1 MGKYS
6 VQFKITAVEA
16 YINGDDGFRKIAN
29 RYSIDC
35 SLLRRWV
42 AAFQARGSAGLRAN
56 GHNYSVTFK
65 RSVVECMH
73 KERLS
78 CREAATRFGLGQS
91 SQVGIWERQYYSG
104 GLDAPSVPKRKKTV
118 SMPKK
123 TPVQPPSQPVDDDSK
138 SREQLKAELEYLRM
152 ENAYLKKL
160 EEIREAPNRSHP
172 PRKKLSP

>member
-6 VQFKITAVEA
+6 VQFKITAVKA
-16 YINGDDGFRKIAN
+16 YISGDDGFRKIAN

-42 AAFQARGSAGLRAN
+42 ATFQARGSAGLRAN
-56 GHNYSVTFK
+56 GHHYSAAFK
-65 RSVVECMH
+65 LSIIECMH

-78 CREAATRFGLGQS
+78 CREVAARFGLGQS
-91 SQVGIWERQYYSG
+91 SRVGIWERQYYSG
-104 GLDAPSVPKRKKTV
+104 GLDHLSVPKRKKTV

-123 TPVQPPSQPVDDDSK
+123 SPVQQQSELVDDDSK

-172 PRKKLSP
+172 PKKKRSP

>member
-16 YINGDDGFRKIAN
+16 YIHGDDGFRKVAN

-42 AAFQARGSAGLRAN
+42 AAFQARGSAGLQAN
-56 GHNYSVTFK
+56 GHHYSAAFK
-65 RSVVECMH
+65 RSVVECKR

-78 CREAATRFGLGQS
+78 CREAAARFGLGQS
-91 SQVGIWERQYYSG
+91 SRVGIWERQYYSG
-104 GLDAPSVPKRKKTV
+104 DLDCLPAPQRKKTLT
-118 SMPKK
+118 MPKK
-123 TPVQPPSQPVDDDSK
+123 PPVQPQSPFVDDDSK

-172 PRKKLSP
+172 PKKKRSP

>member
-1 MGKYS
+1 MSKYS

-16 YINGDDGFRKIAN
+16 YIHGADGFRKVAK
-29 RYSIDC
+29 RYSIDF

-42 AAFQARGSAGLRAN
+42 AAFQAHGSAGLRAN
-56 GHNYSVTFK
+56 GQHFSAEFK

-73 KERLS
+73 RERLS

-104 GLDAPSVPKRKKTV
+104 GFDVSKRKKTV

-123 TPVQPPSQPVDDDSK
+123 SPVPPQSPLVDDDSK

-160 EEIREAPNRSHP
+160 EEIREAPNRNHP
-172 PRKKLSP
+172 PKKKRSP

>member
-6 VQFKITAVEA
+6 VQFKITASKA
-16 YINGDDGFRKIAN
+16 YINGDDGFRKVAN
-29 RYSIDC
+29 HFSIDC

-42 AAFQARGSAGLRAN
+42 AAFQVRGSAGLRAN
-56 GHNYSVTFK
+56 GHHYSAAVK

-78 CREAATRFGLGQS
+78 CREVATRFGLGQS

-104 GLDAPSVPKRKKTV
+104 GLDDLSLPKRKKTI

-123 TPVQPPSQPVDDDSK
+123 TSVQHQSQLVDDDSK

-172 PRKKLSP
+172 PGKKPSP

>member
-29 RYSIDC
+29 RYSIDY

-42 AAFQARGSAGLRAN
+42 AAFQARGSAGLQAN
-56 GHNYSVTFK
+56 GHHYSAAFK

-73 KERLS
+73 NERLS

-91 SQVGIWERQYYSG
+91 SQVGIWERQHYSG
-104 GLDAPSVPKRKKTV
+104 SLEVPKRKKTV
-118 SMPKK
+118 FMPKK
-123 TPVQPPSQPVDDDSK
+123 SPVSPKSPSVDDDSK

-172 PRKKLSP
+172 PKKKRSP

>member
-56 GHNYSVTFK
+56 GHHYSAAFK
-65 RSVVECMH
+65 LSVVECMH
-73 KERLS
+73 KEQLS

-104 GLDAPSVPKRKKTV
+104 GLDVPKRKKTV

-123 TPVQPPSQPVDDDSK
+123 SPVSPQSPFVDDDSK

-160 EEIREAPNRSHP
+160 EEIREAPNRSLP
-172 PRKKLSP
+172 PKKKRSP